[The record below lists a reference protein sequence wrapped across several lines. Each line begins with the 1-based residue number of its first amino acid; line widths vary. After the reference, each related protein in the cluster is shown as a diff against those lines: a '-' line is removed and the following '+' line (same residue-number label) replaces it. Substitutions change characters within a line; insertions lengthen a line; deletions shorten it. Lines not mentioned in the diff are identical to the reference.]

1 MINNNVDELD
11 VHNPISRNIVSDT
24 FFNIDPLT
32 NVYRQANI
40 YLNEVNVNTDYG
52 YLPTMMNRFCRL
64 ASYTF
69 LGEFREQAIF
79 TVG

>member
-11 VHNPISRNIVSDT
+11 VHNPISRNIILDT

-40 YLNEVNVNTDYG
+40 
-52 YLPTMMNRFCRL
+52 
-64 ASYTF
+64 
-69 LGEFREQAIF
+69 
-79 TVG
+79 